1 MSSKTKYI
9 FVTGGVTSSL
19 GKGIISASLARLLQ
33 ARGYSVT
40 IQKLDPYINV
50 DPGTLNPYE
59 HGECYV
65 TTDGAETDLDLG
77 HYERFLNVE
86 TSQANNVTTG
96 RIYQSV
102 IEKELR
108 GEFLGKTVQ
117 VIPHIT
123 NEIKQRIQILGNT
136 GKYDIIIT
144 EIGGTVGDIE
154 SLPYIEAVRQL
165 KWELGPHNTLV
176 IHLALVPYLAAAG
189 ELKTKPAQH
198 SVKSLM
204 QAGVQAGVLVCR
216 TEHHLPQEVKNKLAQ
231 FCNVRPAAVIESI
244 DAETIYDVPI
254 LMEQQQLDRVVLEDL
269 GLPCPDTLK
278 MDKWL
283 DFLRRYKN
291 PKGEVTIALVGKYV
305 SLHDA
310 YKSIVE
316 SFIHAGAANEVK
328 VNVKWIYS
336 GDVNESNAA
345 SLFKDVD
352 GILVAPG
359 FGERGIEG
367 KITATKYARE
377 HGIPFLGICLGMQ
390 MAVVEFARD
399 VLGLKDAHSKEIN
412 PETPYPVIDLME
424 SQKNVTNKGGTM
436 RLGAWQCSV
445 EKDSRAYSI
454 YGTDSIME
462 RHRHRYELSSD
473 YIEALNKAGMKATGR
488 NAETGLVDIVE
499 IPSHPWFVAVQ
510 FHPEYRSTVE
520 NPHPLF
526 VDFVRAAVKAKK

>member
-1 MSSKTKYI
+1 
-9 FVTGGVTSSL
+9 
-19 GKGIISASLARLLQ
+19 
-33 ARGYSVT
+33 
-40 IQKLDPYINV
+40 
-50 DPGTLNPYE
+50 
-59 HGECYV
+59 
-65 TTDGAETDLDLG
+65 
-77 HYERFLNVE
+77 
-86 TSQANNVTTG
+86 
-96 RIYQSV
+96 
-102 IEKELR
+102 
-108 GEFLGKTVQ
+108 
-117 VIPHIT
+117 
-123 NEIKQRIQILGNT
+123 
-136 GKYDIIIT
+136 
-144 EIGGTVGDIE
+144 
-154 SLPYIEAVRQL
+154 
-165 KWELGPHNTLV
+165 
-176 IHLALVPYLAAAG
+176 
-189 ELKTKPAQH
+189 
-198 SVKSLM
+198 
-204 QAGVQAGVLVCR
+204 
-216 TEHHLPQEVKNKLAQ
+216 
-231 FCNVRPAAVIESI
+231 
-244 DAETIYDVPI
+244 
-254 LMEQQQLDRVVLEDL
+254 
-269 GLPCPDTLK
+269 

-445 EKDSRAYSI
+445 EKRFQSVFYLW
-454 YGTDSIME
+454 YGQ
-462 RHRHRYELSSD
+462 YNG
-473 YIEALNKAGMKATGR
+473 AP
-488 NAETGLVDIVE
+488 
-499 IPSHPWFVAVQ
+499 PSPLRTQ
-510 FHPEYRSTVE
+510 FRLYRSVG
-520 NPHPLF
+520 
-526 VDFVRAAVKAKK
+526 